1 MILFVRT
8 DTDAEIAL
16 VIELAK
22 EAGAYDA
29 VECTHW
35 ADGGKLPTSLSRHRL
50 LVYFG
55 RLSVASRK
63 QMTCET
69 TMEIGRLLTRPKII
83 LVILESSQLCCH
95 LKKCQS
101 QTGLKSIKMVPSNR
115 MFLTIVLGEIW
126 VFCLPKKSL
135 RIEGRPIHPHCLIS
149 W

>member
-22 EAGAYDA
+22 DGGAYDA

-35 ADGGKLPTSLSRHRL
+35 ADGGKLPTNLSRHRL

-101 QTGLKSIKMVPSNR
+101 QTGLKSIKMVIGCFSQ
-115 MFLTIVLGEIW
+115 
-126 VFCLPKKSL
+126 
-135 RIEGRPIHPHCLIS
+135 
-149 W
+149 

>member
-35 ADGGKLPTSLSRHRL
+35 ADGGKLPTSLSS

-63 QMTCET
+63 QMT
-69 TMEIGRLLTRPKII
+69 
-83 LVILESSQLCCH
+83 
-95 LKKCQS
+95 
-101 QTGLKSIKMVPSNR
+101 
-115 MFLTIVLGEIW
+115 
-126 VFCLPKKSL
+126 
-135 RIEGRPIHPHCLIS
+135 
-149 W
+149 

>member
-1 MILFVRT
+1 MIFFVRT

-35 ADGGKLPTSLSRHRL
+35 ADGGKLPASLSRRRL

-63 QMTCET
+63 QMTREI
-69 TMEIGRLLTRPKII
+69 TMEIGRLLTRPKR
-83 LVILESSQLCCH
+83 E
-95 LKKCQS
+95 QS
-101 QTGLKSIKMVPSNR
+101 NFAVT
-115 MFLTIVLGEIW
+115 
-126 VFCLPKKSL
+126 
-135 RIEGRPIHPHCLIS
+135 
-149 W
+149 